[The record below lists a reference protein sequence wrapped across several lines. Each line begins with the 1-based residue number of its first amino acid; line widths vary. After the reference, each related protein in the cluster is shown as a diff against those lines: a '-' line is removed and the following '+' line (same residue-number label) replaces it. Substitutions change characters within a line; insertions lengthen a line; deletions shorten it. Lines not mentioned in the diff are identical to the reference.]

1 LGEGVGSMIYLDTH
15 AVIWLY
21 SGQLDLFKPKVLKL
35 INIEEICISHIV
47 KLEIQ
52 YLYEIKRVKY
62 EPGLIIDTLIDE
74 IGLMYSDNNFDSI
87 VRQAIHLPFT
97 RDPFDRI
104 IVADASI
111 NNSRLIS
118 KDRNIKKHYKNTI
131 W

>member
-1 LGEGVGSMIYLDTH
+1 M
-15 AVIWLY
+15 
-21 SGQLDLFKPKVLKL
+21 
-35 INIEEICISHIV
+35 
-47 KLEIQ
+47 
-52 YLYEIKRVKY
+52 YEIKRVKF
-62 EPGLIIDTLIDE
+62 ESGLIIDTLINE

-97 RDPFDRI
+97 RDLFDRI

-111 NNSRLIS
+111 NSSRLIS

>member
-1 LGEGVGSMIYLDTH
+1 MIFLDTH
-15 AVIWLY
+15 AVVWLY
-21 SGQLDLFKPKVLKL
+21 SGQLDLFNQKVLKL
-35 INIEEICISHIV
+35 INSEQVCISHIV

-52 YLYEIKRVKY
+52 YLFEIKRVIY

-87 VRQAIHLPFT
+87 VRQAIHLSFT

-111 NNSRLIS
+111 NNSKLIS

>member
-1 LGEGVGSMIYLDTH
+1 MIFLDTH

-21 SGQLDLFKPKVLKL
+21 SGQLDLFNPKILKL
-35 INIEEICISHIV
+35 INTEQVCISHIV

-62 EPGLIIDTLIDE
+62 ESNLIIDTLIDE
-74 IGLMYSDNNFDSI
+74 IGLKFSDNNFDSI
-87 VRQAIHLPFT
+87 VREAVQLSFT

-111 NNSRLIS
+111 NNSKLIS
-118 KDRNIKKHYKNTI
+118 KDRNLKKHYKNTI

>member
-1 LGEGVGSMIYLDTH
+1 MIFLDTH

-21 SGQLDLFKPKVLKL
+21 SGQLGLFNPKVLKL
-35 INIEEICISHIV
+35 INTEQVCISHIV

-62 EPGLIIDTLIDE
+62 ESNLIIDTLIDE
-74 IGLMYSDNNFDSI
+74 IGLMFSDNNFDSI
-87 VRQAIHLPFT
+87 VRQALQLSFT
-97 RDPFDRI
+97 RDPYDRI

-111 NNSRLIS
+111 NNSKLIS
-118 KDRNIKKHYKNTI
+118 KDRNLKKHYKNTI

>member
-1 LGEGVGSMIYLDTH
+1 MIFLDTH
-15 AVIWLY
+15 AVVWLY
-21 SGQLDLFKPKVLKL
+21 SGQLNLFSPKVLKL
-35 INIEEICISHIV
+35 INSEQVCISHIV

-52 YLYEIKRVKY
+52 YLFEIKRVKY

-74 IGLMYSDNNFDSI
+74 IGLMYSDNNFESI
-87 VRQAIHLPFT
+87 VRQAMHLSFT

-104 IVADASI
+104 IIADASI
-111 NNSRLIS
+111 NNSKLIS

>member
-1 LGEGVGSMIYLDTH
+1 MESMIFLDTH
-15 AVIWLY
+15 VVIWLY
-21 SGQLDLFKPKVLKL
+21 SGQLDLFNPKVLKL
-35 INIEEICISHIV
+35 INTEQVCISHVV

-52 YLYEIKRVKY
+52 YLFEIKRIKY

-74 IGLMYSDNNFDSI
+74 IGLMFSNNNFDSI
-87 VRQAIHLPFT
+87 VRQAIHFSFT

-118 KDRNIKKHYKNTI
+118 KDRNLKKHYKKTI

>member
-1 LGEGVGSMIYLDTH
+1 MIFLDTH

-21 SGQLDLFKPKVLKL
+21 SGQLDLFNPKILKL
-35 INIEEICISHIV
+35 INTEQVCISHIV

-62 EPGLIIDTLIDE
+62 ESNLIIDTLIDE
-74 IGLMYSDNNFDSI
+74 IGLMFSDNNFDSI
-87 VRQAIHLPFT
+87 VRQALQLSFT
-97 RDPFDRI
+97 RDPYDRI

-111 NNSRLIS
+111 NNSKLIS
-118 KDRNIKKHYKNTI
+118 KDRNLKKHYKKTI

>member
-1 LGEGVGSMIYLDTH
+1 LGEGVESMIYLDTH

-21 SGQLDLFKPKVLKL
+21 SGELDLFNPNVLKL
-35 INIEEICISHIV
+35 INTEPVCISHIV

-52 YLYEIKRVKY
+52 YLYEIKRVKH
-62 EPGLIIDTLIDE
+62 EPGLIIDTLLDE
-74 IGLMYSDNNFDSI
+74 IGLLYSDNNFDSI
-87 VRQAIHLPFT
+87 VRQAIHLSFT

-104 IVADASI
+104 IVADALI
-111 NNSRLIS
+111 NNSKLIS

>member
-1 LGEGVGSMIYLDTH
+1 MIFLDTH
-15 AVIWLY
+15 VVIWLY
-21 SGQLDLFKPKVLKL
+21 SGQLELFNPKVLKL
-35 INIEEICISHIV
+35 INTEQVCISHIV

-74 IGLMYSDNNFDSI
+74 IGLMFSDNNFESI
-87 VRQAIHLPFT
+87 VRQAIHLSFT

-104 IVADASI
+104 IVSDASI
-111 NNSRLIS
+111 NNSKLIS
-118 KDRNIKKHYKNTI
+118 KDRNIKKHYINTI

>member
-1 LGEGVGSMIYLDTH
+1 MESMIFLDTH
-15 AVIWLY
+15 AVVWLY
-21 SGQLDLFKPKVLKL
+21 SGQLDLFNPKVLKL
-35 INIEEICISHIV
+35 INSEQVCISHIV

-52 YLYEIKRVKY
+52 YLFEIKRVIY
-62 EPGLIIDTLIDE
+62 EPGHIIDTLIDE
-74 IGLMYSDNNFDSI
+74 IGLIYSDNNLDSI
-87 VRQAIHLPFT
+87 VRQAIHLSFT

-111 NNSRLIS
+111 NNSKLIS

>member
-1 LGEGVGSMIYLDTH
+1 
-15 AVIWLY
+15 
-21 SGQLDLFKPKVLKL
+21 
-35 INIEEICISHIV
+35 
-47 KLEIQ
+47 LEIQ
-52 YLYEIKRVKY
+52 YLFEIKRVKY

-74 IGLMYSDNNFDSI
+74 IGLIYSDNNFDSI
-87 VRQAIHLPFT
+87 VRQAIHLSFT

-111 NNSRLIS
+111 NNSKLIS